1 MASATVSGQFGAG
14 QSGPGLRVGNVF
26 SRAFPVWRQL
36 IGPFSLLYA
45 IQVLPTIIQATSVQP
60 HHVPVHGET
69 VSPFGWPLAVA
80 TIFGLLI
87 ALVTHGATY
96 VAATRVMD
104 GASPSVLTAIEAAMG
119 RFLPLLGAWICAG
132 FLMIIGTLLFFVP
145 GLMVYVA
152 YFIIGPVCVLER
164 LGPTASLKRSAGLT
178 KGSRWRIFGLLLL
191 LGVISGLT
199 NALSIPAKMAFGPL
213 PGAFVQLVFS
223 VVLTLFSTIVVT
235 IVYRDLTESKDGFG
249 GSRIAAV
256 FD

>member
-1 MASATVSGQFGAG
+1 MASATVSRQFGTG
-14 QSGPGLRVGNVF
+14 QSGPGLRVGNVL
-26 SRAFPVWRQL
+26 SRAFPIWWQL

-45 IQVLPTIIQATSVQP
+45 IQLLPTLIQAISIQL
-60 HHVPVHGET
+60 HHVPTHGQT
-69 VSPFGWPLAVA
+69 VSPFGWPFVVA
-80 TIFGLLI
+80 IIFGLLI

-96 VAATRVMD
+96 VAASRVMD

-132 FLMIIGTLLFFVP
+132 FLIILGALLFAVP

-152 YFIIGPVCVLER
+152 YFIIGPVCVIER
-164 LGPTASLKRSAGLT
+164 LGPIASLKRSAGLT

-191 LGVISGLT
+191 LGVLSGLT
-199 NALSIPAKMAFGPL
+199 NALSIPARMAFGPL
-213 PGAFVQLVFS
+213 PGAIVQLVFS
-223 VVLTLFSTIVVT
+223 VILALFSTIVVT
-235 IVYRDLTESKDGFG
+235 IVYRDLTESQDGFG